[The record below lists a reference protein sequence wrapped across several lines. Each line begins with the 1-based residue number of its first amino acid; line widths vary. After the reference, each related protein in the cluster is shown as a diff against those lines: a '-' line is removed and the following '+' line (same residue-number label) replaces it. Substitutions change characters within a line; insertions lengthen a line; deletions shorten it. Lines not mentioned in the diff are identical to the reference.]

1 MIMKKRT
8 SIAVG
13 LVTLATLAV
22 MLFAASSD
30 RSVGSAQTSI
40 TAGLN
45 LPNRNIYALTTDQA
59 LYILRPGATQYARL
73 GRIATNGDNIIEID
87 FRVADGRL
95 YAISDQGR
103 IYTVNLS
110 STNFGATTL
119 VSTTNPRLTTGF
131 GGAVLDFNPV
141 LNAARLIG
149 QNDQNLAV
157 VNQNGGNLNAVAAQ
171 TRLAYVAG
179 DPNAGQDPEI
189 TAGAYTNNVNGAA
202 NTIFYM
208 CDHDKDTFVTI
219 QDKNATGSSNTG
231 GGRLQTIGPFVD
243 PAGNRINMSPLTTM
257 DITTIGGVNIL
268 VGQTTRLLFTINLNQ
283 INPNLP
289 VGTQQNVVV
298 LRGAAGLQLPNGAA
312 QLSGGIRGLAIATQ

>member
-1 MIMKKRT
+1 MKKKIFVALGLIT
-8 SIAVG
+8 SAVF
-13 LVTLATLAV
+13 AV
-22 MLFAASSD
+22 MLIAASSD
-30 RSVGSAQTSI
+30 RSVGNAQTSI
-40 TAGLN
+40 TAGLT
-45 LPNRNIYALTTDQA
+45 LPNRNIYALTTDQS

-73 GRIATNGDNIIEID
+73 GRISTNGDNIIEID
-87 FRVADGRL
+87 FRPADGRL
-95 YAISDQGR
+95 YAVSDQGR

-131 GGAVLDFNPV
+131 GGAVMDFNPV
-141 LNAARLIG
+141 LNALRLVG

-179 DPNAGQDPEI
+179 DRNAGQDPEI

-202 NTIFYM
+202 NTLFYM
-208 CDHDKDTFVTI
+208 IDHDKDTFVTI

-231 GGRLQTIGPFVD
+231 GGRLQTIGPIVD
-243 PAGNRINMSPLTTM
+243 AQGNRLNMSPLTTM
-257 DITTIGGVNIL
+257 DITTIGGVNMLI
-268 VGQTTRLLFTINLNQ
+268 GQTTRLLFTINLNQ

-289 VGTQQNVVV
+289 VGTTQNVVV
-298 LRGAAGLQLPNGAA
+298 ARGAAGIQLPVGAP